1 MLDEQASVL
10 VRVTGFLEALEIPY
24 FVAGSYASNVHGFF
38 RATADADLVAD
49 MKLSHVESFT
59 ERLGRE
65 FYFDSGSIRDA
76 VLRRASFNVIHFDT
90 SHKVDVFLLK
100 RELFPLAEMERR
112 QRSRLAPDAPEQVWM
127 ASVEDTILAKLDWY
141 RLGGGVSDRQWGDV
155 TGVLKVQGERL
166 DFAYLHQWAKEL
178 GVAELLKRA
187 LEDSGVGPPSQ

>member
-10 VRVTGFLEALEIPY
+10 VRVTGFLEQLDVPY
-24 FVAGSYASNVHGFF
+24 FVAGSYASNVHGFY

-49 MKLSHVESFT
+49 LKLKHVEPFV
-59 ERLGRE
+59 ELLGRE
-65 FYFDSGSIRDA
+65 FYLDAVAIRDA
-76 VLRRASFNVIHFDT
+76 VMRRASFNVIHFDT
-90 SHKVDVFLLK
+90 SQKVDVFLLK

-112 QRSRLAPDAPEQVWM
+112 RQLRLAPGAPEQVWM

-166 DFAYLHQWAKEL
+166 DFAYLHHWAKEL
-178 GVAELLKRA
+178 GVADLLGRA
-187 LEDSGVGPPSQ
+187 LQDAGLDQPDG